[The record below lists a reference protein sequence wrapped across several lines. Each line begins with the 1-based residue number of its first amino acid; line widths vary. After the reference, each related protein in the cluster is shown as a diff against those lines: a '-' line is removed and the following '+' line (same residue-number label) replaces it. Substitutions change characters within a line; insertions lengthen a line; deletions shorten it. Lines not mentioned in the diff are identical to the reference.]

1 MLSRRTML
9 MTPLA
14 LAALHSAAAAAT
26 KMTLA
31 SHQHTSSAA
40 GYRASL
46 DGWARAGIKNVE
58 LTNTLLDG
66 FLKTETLP
74 AAKQVLADLGLTAVS
89 CASGVFGVW
98 EPGPN
103 RPMLLDN
110 FKKRCEQFAALGVP
124 RIYSPSAATQRFTA
138 DDFKTGA
145 DNMREVAEIAKGF
158 GMIALIEATRT
169 STFVSALP
177 TMLKM
182 TREAAHPNMKPLLD
196 CYHFWSGPSK
206 LEDLELIRPGEIGHV
221 HFQDTP
227 DVPRELLDQ
236 QSRVIAG
243 DGVAPLTKILGKLSD
258 AGYAGSLS
266 VELFLPK
273 FTQGDPYEIAREVR
287 QKSEAVMQRAG
298 VL

>member
-9 MTPLA
+9 LTPLA
-14 LAALHSAAAAAT
+14 LAALRGTADAAT

-31 SHQHTSSAA
+31 IHQNTSSGA
-40 GYRASL
+40 GFRGSL
-46 DGWARAGIKNVE
+46 EGWARAGIKNVE

-66 FLKTETLP
+66 FLKTDSLP
-74 AAKQVLADLGLTAVS
+74 AAKRVLTDLGLTPVS

-98 EPGPN
+98 EPGAN

-110 FKKRCEQFAALGVP
+110 FKKRCEQFAELGLP
-124 RIYSPSAATQRFTA
+124 RIYSPSAATQRFMP
-138 DDFKTGA
+138 DDFKAGA
-145 DNMREVAEIAKGF
+145 DNMREVGEIAKGF
-158 GMIALIEATRT
+158 RMIAMVEATRT
-169 STFVSALP
+169 STFVAALP

-206 LEDLELIRPGEIGHV
+206 LEDLDLIRPGEIGHV

-227 DVPRELLDQ
+227 DGPRELLDQ
-236 QSRVIAG
+236 TSRFIAG
-243 DGVAPLTKILGKLSD
+243 DGVAPLVQILRKLSD
-258 AGYAGSLS
+258 KGYAGSLS

-273 FTQGDPYEIAREVR
+273 FQQGDAYEVAREVR
-287 QKSEAVMQRAG
+287 QKSEAVMKRAG